1 MTVNGIILF
10 NIQPVDD
17 EFHYIL
23 ECKKLTEDIF
33 DQVMYK
39 AT

>member
-1 MTVNGIILF
+1 MALCFF

-17 EFHYIL
+17 EFHNIL

-33 DQVMYK
+33 EQVMYK